1 MNTVTQDST
10 SSSTSKANARKGLS
24 IALWISQILLA
35 VMFGMAGFMK
45 ATQPIDQLS
54 SMLPFVAQVPEGL
67 VRFIG
72 ASELAG
78 AVGLILPAALR
89 VLPMLT
95 PLAAS
100 GLAVVM
106 VLAAGF
112 HISRGEF
119 SNLPVNFSV
128 GSLAVFVAWGRSRNA
143 RISNKNY

>member
-1 MNTVTQDST
+1 MNTVIQDST
-10 SSSTSKANARKGLS
+10 TSNKSKANPRKGLS
-24 IALWISQILLA
+24 VALWISQILLA

-54 SMLPFVAQVPEGL
+54 AMLPFVAQMPEGL

-89 VLPMLT
+89 ILPVLT

-100 GLAVVM
+100 GLVVVM

-119 SNLPVNFSV
+119 SNVPVNFIL
-128 GSLAVFVAWGRSRNA
+128 GSLAAFVAWGRLKMMH
-143 RISNKNY
+143 ISKR